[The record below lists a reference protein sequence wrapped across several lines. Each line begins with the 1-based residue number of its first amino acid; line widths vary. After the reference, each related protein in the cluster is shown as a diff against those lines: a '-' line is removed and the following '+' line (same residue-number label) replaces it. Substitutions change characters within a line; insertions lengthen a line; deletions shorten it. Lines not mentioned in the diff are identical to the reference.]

1 MLLSVPGGPG
11 ASWYGNAHD
20 PISGLIYASLV
31 LAQLALARRFRRDPG
46 WRARRPW
53 LLTSAAATGVLL
65 IAYAAAVTGPAAAIL
80 QRAAVTLPQA
90 AVAPSRPGSCGA
102 PAGGVRSD
110 SVGKASR
117 KKGQRRQGI
126 GQSRADFELRHSFA
140 RLEANP
146 SPALAAH
153 AWGGGSKPEPAAIPT
168 WPDDSAGDRFFNT
181 QGTADAAEAPPIV
194 GTTMPTPE
202 EMAAIP
208 ELWVVATNA
217 LVRAVVLDGLT
228 VNHPAVS
235 TVIAL
240 LEPVVKQELAY
251 YADETTWDEYPESDV
266 PLRLLGDEVLMD
278 ATWAIAGD
286 DSLASVLALLERRL
300 DTAFDTPGRPA
311 SLTGRAAAEALIRAF
326 PDHFECRAPGDE
338 ACLERLRATG
348 RTSSNPLCD
357 LVRDKVIAPEDALP
371 VGLTILAA
379 LADLA
384 RTSAFSVLDAST

>member
-1 MLLSVPGGPG
+1 MLLSVPGEPT

-20 PISGLIYASLV
+20 AISGLIYASLV
-31 LAQLALARRFRRDPG
+31 LAQLALARRFRRDPA
-46 WRARRPW
+46 WRPWRPW
-53 LLTSAAATGVLL
+53 LLTGAAATGVLL

-80 QRAAVTLPQA
+80 QRAAVTLPHA
-90 AVAPSRPGSCGA
+90 AVAAVAARLLRR
-102 PAGGVRSD
+102 AGRRVRSD

-117 KKGQRRQGI
+117 KKGQRRQGA
-126 GQSRADFELRHSFA
+126 GQSRADFELRRSFA

-153 AWGGGSKPEPAAIPT
+153 VWSGGKPEPAAIPT
-168 WPDDSAGDRFFNT
+168 WPDDSVGDRFFST
-181 QGTADAAEAPPIV
+181 WGIADAAGAPAIV
-194 GTTMPTPE
+194 GATLPLAG

-208 ELWVVATNA
+208 ELWVTAASA

-228 VNHPAVS
+228 VYHPAVS
-235 TVIAL
+235 AVIAL
-240 LEPVVKQELAY
+240 LEPVVRRELAY

-278 ATWAIAGD
+278 ATWAIVGD
-286 DSLASVLALLERRL
+286 DSLALVLAVLERCL

-311 SLTGRAAAEALIRAF
+311 SLAGRAAAEALIRAF

-348 RTSSNPLCD
+348 LTSSNPLCD

-384 RTSAFSVLDAST
+384 CTSAFSVLDASA

>member
-1 MLLSVPGGPG
+1 
-11 ASWYGNAHD
+11 
-20 PISGLIYASLV
+20 
-31 LAQLALARRFRRDPG
+31 
-46 WRARRPW
+46 
-53 LLTSAAATGVLL
+53 
-65 IAYAAAVTGPAAAIL
+65 
-80 QRAAVTLPQA
+80 
-90 AVAPSRPGSCGA
+90 
-102 PAGGVRSD
+102 
-110 SVGKASR
+110 VGKASR
-117 KKGQRRQGI
+117 KKGQRRQGA
-126 GQSRADFELRHSFA
+126 GQPRADFELRHGFA

-146 SPALAAH
+146 GPALAGH
-153 AWGGGSKPEPAAIPT
+153 AWSGGGKPEPAAIPK
-168 WPDDSAGDRFFNT
+168 WPDDSAGDRFFST
-181 QGTADAAEAPPIV
+181 QGIADAAEAPPIV
-194 GTTMPTPE
+194 GTTLPTPE
-202 EMAAIP
+202 EMAATS

-217 LVRAVVLDGLT
+217 LVRAVVLDGVT

-326 PDHFECRAPGDE
+326 PDHFECLAPGDE
-338 ACLERLRATG
+338 ACLERLRATR

-384 RTSAFSVLDAST
+384 RTSAFSVLDASA

>member
-1 MLLSVPGGPG
+1 
-11 ASWYGNAHD
+11 
-20 PISGLIYASLV
+20 
-31 LAQLALARRFRRDPG
+31 
-46 WRARRPW
+46 
-53 LLTSAAATGVLL
+53 
-65 IAYAAAVTGPAAAIL
+65 
-80 QRAAVTLPQA
+80 TLPGPRSP
-90 AVAPSRPGSCGA
+90 PSRPGSCGA

-117 KKGQRRQGI
+117 KKGQRRQSV
-126 GQSRADFELRHSFA
+126 GQSRAEFELRHSFA

-153 AWGGGSKPEPAAIPT
+153 AWSGGSKPEHAAIPK

-194 GTTMPTPE
+194 GTTLPTPE
-202 EMAAIP
+202 EMAATS
-208 ELWVVATNA
+208 ELWVVATSA

-228 VNHPAVS
+228 VYHPAVS
-235 TVIAL
+235 TVIPL

-326 PDHFECRAPGDE
+326 PDHFECQAPGDE

-384 RTSAFSVLDAST
+384 RTSAFSVLDASA

>member
-1 MLLSVPGGPG
+1 V
-11 ASWYGNAHD
+11 
-20 PISGLIYASLV
+20 V
-31 LAQLALARRFRRDPG
+31 LADDRGEHCLHLVNRQLAQQYLPQVRGQVQADM
-46 WRARRPW
+46 RPW
-53 LLTSAAATGVLL
+53 LLASAAATGIIL
-65 IAYAAAVTGPAAAIL
+65 IAYTAAVTGPAAAAL

-90 AVAPSRPGSCGA
+90 AVAPSRPGSCGV
-102 PAGGVRSD
+102 PADSVQSD

-117 KKGQRRQGI
+117 KKGQRRQGV
-126 GQSRADFELRHSFA
+126 GQLRADFERRSFA

-153 AWGGGSKPEPAAIPT
+153 VWSGGSKPEHAAIPK
-168 WPDDSAGDRFFNT
+168 WPDDSAGDRSFFNT
-181 QGTADAAEAPPIV
+181 QGIADAAEAPPIV
-194 GTTMPTPE
+194 GATPPAPE

-228 VNHPAVS
+228 VCHPAVS
-235 TVIAL
+235 AVIAL
-240 LEPVVKQELAY
+240 LEPVVKRELAY
-251 YADETTWDEYPESDV
+251 HADETTWDEYPESDV

-278 ATWAIAGD
+278 ATWAIVGD
-286 DSLASVLALLERRL
+286 DSLAPVLALLERCL
-300 DTAFDTPGRPA
+300 DTAFDRPGRPA
-311 SLTGRAAAEALIRAF
+311 SLTGRAAAEALIRTF

-384 RTSAFSVLDAST
+384 RTSAFSVLDASA

>member
-1 MLLSVPGGPG
+1 M
-11 ASWYGNAHD
+11 
-20 PISGLIYASLV
+20 
-31 LAQLALARRFRRDPG
+31 
-46 WRARRPW
+46 
-53 LLTSAAATGVLL
+53 
-65 IAYAAAVTGPAAAIL
+65 
-80 QRAAVTLPQA
+80 
-90 AVAPSRPGSCGA
+90 
-102 PAGGVRSD
+102 
-110 SVGKASR
+110 GKASR
-117 KKGQRRQGI
+117 KKGQRRQGA
-126 GQSRADFELRHSFA
+126 GQSRADFELRRGFA

-153 AWGGGSKPEPAAIPT
+153 VWSGGSTPEPAAIPK

-181 QGTADAAEAPPIV
+181 QGIVDSAEAPPITGAALPAPV
-194 GTTMPTPE
+194 I
-202 EMAAIP
+202 MADTS

-228 VNHPAVS
+228 VYHPVVS
-235 TVIAL
+235 AVIAL
-240 LEPVVKQELAY
+240 LEPVVRRELAY

-278 ATWAIAGD
+278 ATWAIVGD
-286 DSLASVLALLERRL
+286 DALAPVLALLERCL
-300 DTAFDTPGRPA
+300 DTAFDMPGRPA

-326 PDHFECRAPGDE
+326 PDHFECQAPGDE
-338 ACLERLRATG
+338 AWLQRLRATG

-384 RTSAFSVLDAST
+384 RTSAFSVLDVSA

>member
-1 MLLSVPGGPG
+1 MLLSVPGEPT

-20 PISGLIYASLV
+20 AISGLIYASLV
-31 LAQLALARRFRRDPG
+31 LAQLALARRFRRDPA
-46 WRARRPW
+46 WRPWRPW
-53 LLTSAAATGVLL
+53 LLTGAAATGVLL

-80 QRAAVTLPQA
+80 QRAAVTLPHA
-90 AVAPSRPGSCGA
+90 AVAAVAARLLRR
-102 PAGGVRSD
+102 AGRRVRSD

-117 KKGQRRQGI
+117 KKGQRRQGA
-126 GQSRADFELRHSFA
+126 GQSRADFELRRSFA

-153 AWGGGSKPEPAAIPT
+153 VWSGGKPEPAAIPT
-168 WPDDSAGDRFFNT
+168 WPDDSAGDRFFST
-181 QGTADAAEAPPIV
+181 RGIADAAGAPPIV
-194 GTTMPTPE
+194 GTTLPTPE
-202 EMAAIP
+202 EMAATS
-208 ELWVVATNA
+208 ELWVVAASA

-228 VNHPAVS
+228 VYHPAVS
-235 TVIAL
+235 AVIAL
-240 LEPVVKQELAY
+240 LEPVVRRELAY

-348 RTSSNPLCD
+348 LTSSNPLCD

-384 RTSAFSVLDAST
+384 CTSAFSVLDASA

>member
-1 MLLSVPGGPG
+1 M
-11 ASWYGNAHD
+11 
-20 PISGLIYASLV
+20 
-31 LAQLALARRFRRDPG
+31 
-46 WRARRPW
+46 
-53 LLTSAAATGVLL
+53 
-65 IAYAAAVTGPAAAIL
+65 
-80 QRAAVTLPQA
+80 
-90 AVAPSRPGSCGA
+90 
-102 PAGGVRSD
+102 
-110 SVGKASR
+110 GKASR
-117 KKGQRRQGI
+117 KKGQRRQGA
-126 GQSRADFELRHSFA
+126 GQSRADFELRRSFA

-153 AWGGGSKPEPAAIPT
+153 AWSGGSKPEPAAIPK

-181 QGTADAAEAPPIV
+181 EGIADAAEAPPIV
-194 GTTMPTPE
+194 GATLPVPG
-202 EMAAIP
+202 EMAATS
-208 ELWVVATNA
+208 ELWVVAANA

-228 VNHPAVS
+228 VYHPAVS
-235 TVIAL
+235 AVIAL
-240 LEPVVKQELAY
+240 LGPVVKRELAY
-251 YADETTWDEYPESDV
+251 YADEATWDEYPESDA

-278 ATWAIAGD
+278 ATWAIVGD

-311 SLTGRAAAEALIRAF
+311 GLTGRAAAEALIRAF
-326 PDHFECRAPGDE
+326 PGHFECQAPGDE

-384 RTSAFSVLDAST
+384 RTSAFSVLDASA